1 MTVLVVLAALVVILL
16 AYGWHL
22 TWLASRLDRAHR
34 RVERSW
40 AVLDAA
46 LTHRAGLT
54 VGGADPAG
62 LNDAQQQVMVAR
74 RIHND
79 AVAVAQALRRR
90 RTVIVFRLAG
100 HAAEPTSFEMVDGP
114 VRTNDSEAR
123 VAA

>member
-1 MTVLVVLAALVVILL
+1 MTVLVALAALVVILL

-46 LTHRAGLT
+46 LARRVDLA
-54 VGGADPAG
+54 VGGDPVG
-62 LNDAQQQVMVAR
+62 WDDARQQVMVAR

-114 VRTNDSEAR
+114 LPTSVSEPR